1 MIDITATGENIKRLM
16 VKNKV
21 TYKDIQRALCFNTP
35 QAIYKWMRGECL
47 PSIDN
52 MIVLADMFN
61 CKIDDIVI
69 VDK

>member
-1 MIDITATGENIKRLM
+1 MVDITATGENIKRLM
-16 VKNKV
+16 VENKV
-21 TYKDIQRALCFNTP
+21 TYKDIQYALCFNTP

>member
-1 MIDITATGENIKRLM
+1 MVDITATGENIKRLM
-16 VKNKV
+16 VENKV
-21 TYKDIQRALCFNTP
+21 TYKDIQCALCFNTP

>member
-1 MIDITATGENIKRLM
+1 MVDITATGENIKRLM
-16 VKNKV
+16 VENRV
-21 TYKDIQRALCFNTP
+21 TYKDIQHALCFNTP

-52 MIVLADMFN
+52 MVVLADMFN

>member
-1 MIDITATGENIKRLM
+1 MVENKI
-16 VKNKV
+16 
-21 TYKDIQRALCFNTP
+21 TYKDIQCALCFNTP

-52 MIVLADMFN
+52 MIVLADMFG